1 MDRALFVA
9 MEERPATR
17 ELLREAGELA
27 AGVGAEL
34 IILSVIKEEDYA
46 EKSASREELGETG
59 GSGEQYSSYSIQ
71 QAGDDAKNR
80 AERLAVETLD
90 DIDVNWRGLGAV
102 GQPERTVLDV
112 ATEQNVDHV
121 FVVGKRRSPSGKA
134 IFGDLAQHLV
144 IDFDGPVTT
153 SLPRE
158 A

>member
-34 IILSVIKEEDYA
+34 IVLSIIKEDDYA
-46 EKSASREELGETG
+46 EKSVSREQLGETDG
-59 GSGEQYSSYSIQ
+59 TGEQYSSYSIE
-71 QAGDDAKNR
+71 QAEDDAKNR

-90 DIDVNWRGLGAV
+90 DIEVDWRGLGAV
-102 GQPERTVLDV
+102 GQPERTALDV
-112 ATEQNVDHV
+112 ADGQSVDHV
-121 FVVGKRRSPSGKA
+121 FVVGTRRSPSGKA

-153 SLPRE
+153 YLPRE

>member
-9 MEERPATR
+9 VKERSATR
-17 ELLREAGELA
+17 KLLREAGELA

-34 IILSVIKEEDYA
+34 IVLSVTKEEDDA
-46 EKSASREELGETG
+46 EKSVAREELGETEET
-59 GSGEQYSSYSIQ
+59 GEQYGDSSIDQ
-71 QAGDDAKNR
+71 TEEDAKTR
-80 AERLAVETLD
+80 AERIAVETLD
-90 DIDVNWRGLGAV
+90 DIEVKWRSLGAV

-112 ATEQNVDHV
+112 ADEQNVDHV

-153 SLPRE
+153 YLPRE
-158 A
+158 G

>member
-1 MDRALFVA
+1 MERALFVA
-9 MEERPATR
+9 MEDRPATR

-34 IILSVIKEEDYA
+34 IVLSVIKEEDYA
-46 EKSASREELGETG
+46 EKSVSREGLGETEG
-59 GSGEQYSSYSIQ
+59 TGEQYSSYSID
-71 QAGDDAKNR
+71 QAEEDARTR
-80 AERLAVETLD
+80 AERITVETLEELE
-90 DIDVNWRGLGAV
+90 VEWRGLGAV

-112 ATEQNVDHV
+112 ADEQDVDHV

-153 SLPRE
+153 YLPRE
-158 A
+158 G